1 MINKISHKTIIEY
14 QTAPK
19 SVVQRLHLTPLK
31 LAHQRVL
38 KWEINIAGGAIE
50 LETVDHHGNDV
61 HICRHYSDFKKME
74 ITCCGTVEVSD
85 TAGVSG
91 VHNNKIPLS
100 VYRNSTVLSMLGPSL
115 RRISKEFRILM
126 RNKSYDELSILHD
139 LSACIAENI
148 RYSKGTTDV
157 NTTAEMAM
165 EIGSGVC
172 QDHVHAFL
180 AVSRSLGFSARY
192 VSGYLMMNK
201 NFVQNASHAWA
212 ETHIHGL
219 GWVGFD
225 VSNGISPDDRYVALA
240 TGFDYTDVIPI
251 SGVRLGSGGEEISTQ
266 ILVSQQ

>member
-1 MINKISHKTIIEY
+1 MINKISHKTTFEY

-19 SVVQRLHLTPLK
+19 YVLQRLHLTPLK
-31 LAHQRVL
+31 LAHQRAL
-38 KWEINIAGGAIE
+38 KWEISISGGAIE

-61 HICRHYSDFKKME
+61 HICRYYSDFRKIE
-74 ITCCGTVEVSD
+74 IICRGTVEVSD

-100 VYRNSTVLSMLGPSL
+100 VYRNSTALSMLGPSL
-115 RRISKEFRILM
+115 RRISKEFKIIM
-126 RNKSYDELSILHD
+126 RDKSYDELSILHD

-148 RYSKGTTDV
+148 RYSKGKTDV

-165 EIGSGVC
+165 EIGAGVC

-201 NFVQNASHAWA
+201 NSVQNASHAWA
-212 ETHIHGL
+212 EIHIHGL

-251 SGVRLGSGGEEISTQ
+251 SGLRLGTGGEEISTQ
-266 ILVSQQ
+266 ISVSQQ